1 MCLRPILIKPKQTI
15 SEEKSPAV
23 CGHFKSD
30 EGFSEEK
37 KYRLKEFFDMW
48 WDDYCKKPTK
58 FIRPEQYKAVAA
70 MQVCRTEVLGIDY
83 YSCPD
88 CGEISEIRHNCKNR
102 FCPTC
107 SWLDTIKW
115 SEKLKLKIFDIP
127 HRHAVFTLPHSL
139 NGLIENNKREM
150 LNILGRIAADIFK
163 SWFKAKYNIKI
174 GIVAVI
180 HTYGEKKNAHYH
192 IHMLISWGGMDFDT
206 GELTDFK
213 GNEKEYINYNHI
225 KKEFRRKYVNELDK
239 LYENKELNHNFKTE
253 TEFNNFKIS
262 LHKTKWQIHLE
273 PPMNTPAEIIRYI
286 GRYSKRA
293 CLSEYKITNI
303 EGEYLTFKYKDYA
316 DRTDPKDKKSPPKEK
331 ELCLH
336 YNKFFPL
343 LLQHVPQAYFRMVRY
358 YGAYAR
364 FDKIPEEY
372 RAKETDEKL
381 SETIEIEYET
391 SDKNPK
397 YCTACTRAKVYVN
410 TLIDTRFKK
419 DRTEPFDIKK
429 HSHRIYEKVFITKE
443 DREEIEKKIEEKN
456 IKKVA

>member
-1 MCLRPILIKPKQTI
+1 MCHHQHKD
-15 SEEKSPAV
+15 
-23 CGHFKSD
+23 FKD
-30 EGFSEEK
+30 FTDEK
-37 KYRLKEFFDMW
+37 KYRLKDFFDMW

-115 SEKLKLKIFDIP
+115 SEELKLKIFDIP

-150 LNILGRIAADIFK
+150 LNILGRISADIFK
-163 SWFKAKYNIKI
+163 SWFRTKYNVNI
-174 GIVAVI
+174 GIVSVI

-192 IHMLISWGGMDFDT
+192 IHMLVAWGGMDFDT
-206 GELTDFK
+206 GELVTFK
-213 GNEKEYINYNHI
+213 GAEKKFISYKHL
-225 KKEFRRKYVNELDK
+225 KKEFRRKYVNELEK
-239 LYENKELNHNFKTE
+239 LFDIKELKHNFVNKKKFK
-253 TEFNNFKIS
+253 EFIRKK
-262 LHKTKWQIHLE
+262 LHKTAWQIHLE
-273 PPMNTPAEIIRYI
+273 DPMDTPEEIIRYI

-316 DRTDPKDKKSPPKEK
+316 DRIDPKDKKSPPKEK
-331 ELCLH
+331 ELRLH
-336 YNKFFPL
+336 YNKFFPR
-343 LLQHVPQAYFRMVRY
+343 LLQHVPRPYFRMVRY
-358 YGAYAR
+358 YGAYGK
-364 FDKIPEEY
+364 FKNIPEEY
-372 RAKETDEKL
+372 RMQEEDQQKL
-381 SETIEIEYET
+381 SETIKIEYET
-391 SDKNPK
+391 SEKNPK

-410 TLIDTRFKK
+410 TLLDTRFKK

-429 HSHRIYEKVFITKE
+429 HSHRFYKKVFITKE
-443 DREEIEKKIEEKN
+443 DREKIQKKIEEKN
-456 IKKVA
+456 VKKVA